1 MIESV
6 VKLWLKNS
14 NFVDRFK
21 EYYDSHHDFDGKEQ
35 HDVKYIRDELDYI
48 GRPCSSTDDPD
59 TYFVDNGMK
68 YVNIRSRNMFRTGYY
83 ITANSNGYKMIL
95 YIEYGDEKYKK
106 PLNQVLNEFLGE
118 AYFTE
123 NIFSS
128 NWRESDEIKSLVVG
142 SMGDIQEFSGL
153 FLNRSLYSFFTET
166 NFINE
171 YLKLNHGINNGI
183 TGGKSSFKAKKDDIL
198 AIASRLGYEGKYY
211 SKERFC
217 NVEKKIGSVVLG
229 YNISF
234 SHNICIF
241 IFYGKKNDELLFFAP
256 SVESYVKMLVKEKV
270 TGMIFH
276 SIDELEKI
284 FEFMLG
290 YLDVLASYFG
300 NN

>member
-1 MIESV
+1 MIENV
-6 VKLWLKNS
+6 VKLWLQNS
-14 NFVDRFK
+14 NFLDKFK
-21 EYYDSHHDFDGKEQ
+21 EYYDGHHNIYGKEQ

-48 GRPCSSTDDPD
+48 GRSCSNTDDPD

-68 YVNIRSRNMFRTGYY
+68 YVNIRSRDMFRTGYY
-83 ITANSNGYKMIL
+83 ITADCNGLKMIL

-106 PLNQVLNEFLGE
+106 PLNQALNEFLGE
-118 AYFTE
+118 AYFTQ

-128 NWRESDEIKSLVVG
+128 NWRESDEIKSLIVG

-171 YLKLNHGINNGI
+171 YLKLNHEVNNGI
-183 TGGKSSFKAKKDDIL
+183 TDGEISFRVKKDDIL
-198 AIASRLGYEGKYY
+198 ALASKCGYEGKYY
-211 SKERFC
+211 SKEHFC
-217 NVEKKIGSVVLG
+217 KAEKKSGSIVLG

-234 SHNICIF
+234 SHNICTF

-256 SVESYVKMLVKEKV
+256 SVESYVKMFVKEKV
-270 TGMIFH
+270 TGIIFN

-290 YLDVLASYFG
+290 YLDVLASYFC